1 MKNKETIVR
10 SPSFGLMH
18 FTGVLA
24 ELIETPELQR
34 LSTIRQLGPLYI
46 IYPGAQ
52 HMRLLHAMEV
62 AYTAMFISRKLALPE
77 DEIECLGV
85 AGLLH
90 DLGHGPYSHST
101 EILFNEIF
109 KEDHMDFTCQLIT
122 GERDLPIPEKEKKHI
137 KLGRISE
144 ILQKNGHD
152 PNVVAALIRRKFTK
166 KPYMQQL
173 IFGAVDADQLAFL
186 ITDSKFS
193 GVNYGDISLDT
204 ISEFFSVE
212 KMNDGKYS
220 LYASEKAIP
229 ALKDMLM
236 ARISMYNFY
245 LTDTGLVIGNMI
257 QSAIKKAY
265 GLGELQNFYTYTDDE
280 LRTNLINS
288 KDPFVSEMGVRI
300 KYRELLKIAYKVK
313 PVYSKTQ
320 MDFLAVLA
328 SHPIAKG
335 LVPDVMKEQKDLL
348 TKLNELGEEYIH
360 QRVFEQLK
368 DGKITK
374 DHIMLNMKSISNIE
388 LTEPRLKEAREIGII
403 KNGRKTTFG
412 EVEPFF
418 TLYLE
423 NAMTV
428 PAVLYIAV
436 PEEYRVK
443 TKKIMQEIAGEL

>member
-1 MKNKETIVR
+1 
-10 SPSFGLMH
+10 
-18 FTGVLA
+18 
-24 ELIETPELQR
+24 
-34 LSTIRQLGPLYI
+34 
-46 IYPGAQ
+46 
-52 HMRLLHAMEV
+52 
-62 AYTAMFISRKLALPE
+62 
-77 DEIECLGV
+77 
-85 AGLLH
+85 
-90 DLGHGPYSHST
+90 
-101 EILFNEIF
+101 
-109 KEDHMDFTCQLIT
+109 MDFTCQLIT

-265 GLGELQNFYTYTDDE
+265 ELGELQNFYTYTDDE

-328 SHPIAKG
+328 GHPIAKG
-335 LVPDVMKEQKDLL
+335 LAPDIMKEQKDLL